1 MKKEMTLQANE
12 RLNLSVNQLTAA
24 VCKPLV
30 SAVRKPLLTL
40 ARYYSA
46 VLERPVNVQQT
57 LHLLNAQTAFFFT
70 VFPADCALLLRGAC
84 AAWLIHALMQ
94 CKRAL

>member
-1 MKKEMTLQANE
+1 MKKEMTLQSNE
-12 RLNLSVNQLTAA
+12 RLNLNVNQLT
-24 VCKPLV
+24 V
-30 SAVRKPLLTL
+30 AVRKPLLAV
-40 ARYYSA
+40 ARYYSH

-57 LHLLNAQTAFFFT
+57 LHLLNAQAAFFFT

-94 CKRAL
+94 CKREL